1 MSNGTLYRAGVI
13 GLLLAVGWLVGCG
26 RERHAVKP
34 PPSERLLFSFER
46 RTMLPL
52 YEGTA
57 SRAIVSE
64 HATHGKHA
72 LRLKLSPKRETIIL
86 PMGGF
91 PSDWRG
97 WRTLKVDVYRDGGPL
112 TVNLRISDAHGKRHW
127 IWSTRISPGANT
139 LAYDIPSL
147 QGRVDLSAV
156 AELMWY
162 AEQPEGVIYLD
173 NVRLS
178 R

>member
-1 MSNGTLYRAGVI
+1 MSNNALYWVGAI
-13 GLLLAVGWLVGCG
+13 GLLLTAGWLVGCG
-26 RERHAVKP
+26 RERQAMKP
-34 PPSERLLFSFER
+34 PSSERLLFSFER
-46 RTMLPL
+46 STMLPL
-52 YEGTA
+52 YGGTA
-57 SRAIVSE
+57 PRAIVSE
-64 HATHGKHA
+64 HATQGKHA
-72 LRLKLSPKRETIIL
+72 LRLTLSPRRETVIL

-97 WRTLKVDVYRDGGPL
+97 WRTLKVDVYRDGAPL
-112 TVNLRISDAHGKRHW
+112 TVNLRISDVHGKRHW
-127 IWSTRISPGANT
+127 IWSTRISSGANT

-147 QGRVDLSAV
+147 QGRIDLSSV

-162 AEQPEGVIYLD
+162 AEQPEGVLYLD